1 MLIDFHTHTFP
12 KDIAEKVM
20 SKLAA
25 HAAIRYYTKAT
36 NESLLESMDRA
47 GVDISVVLPVV
58 TKPSQY
64 MTINKTAIWIN
75 ETFSNRLISFG
86 GIHPDNEN
94 YREILKGLVKS
105 GIKGI
110 KLHPL
115 YQETNIDDI
124 RYLRIIETACEL
136 GLIVV
141 LHAGKDLSFPGDHA
155 SPKKISHMMDI
166 IKPVRIVLAH
176 MGAYAGWDEVYDMIC
191 GRGAYLDT
199 SFSVYPIRPQSDS
212 QKDLELLKA
221 NDMLVPELDKELFRK
236 MVKKNGADHILFAS
250 DSPWCDQK
258 ETYELIDTCLDD
270 EDKKAVYYQ
279 NALKLLNLKG

>member
-1 MLIDFHTHTFP
+1 
-12 KDIAEKVM
+12 
-20 SKLAA
+20 
-25 HAAIRYYTKAT
+25 
-36 NESLLESMDRA
+36 
-47 GVDISVVLPVV
+47 
-58 TKPSQY
+58 
-64 MTINKTAIWIN
+64 
-75 ETFSNRLISFG
+75 
-86 GIHPDNEN
+86 
-94 YREILKGLVKS
+94 
-105 GIKGI
+105 
-110 KLHPL
+110 
-115 YQETNIDDI
+115 
-124 RYLRIIETACEL
+124 
-136 GLIVV
+136 
-141 LHAGKDLSFPGDHA
+141 
-155 SPKKISHMMDI
+155 
-166 IKPVRIVLAH
+166 